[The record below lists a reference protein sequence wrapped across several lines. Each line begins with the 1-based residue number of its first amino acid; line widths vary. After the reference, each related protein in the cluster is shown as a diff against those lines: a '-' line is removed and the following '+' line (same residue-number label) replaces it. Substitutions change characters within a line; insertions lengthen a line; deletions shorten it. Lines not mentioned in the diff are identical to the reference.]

1 MSNRDYKNTR
11 STRSRG
17 ASSKGGGGGGMMA
30 GVLIGLIVGIGAAV
44 GLAMYLNKSS
54 TPFSNMEKFDRK
66 GDASTPTTKP
76 EVLEPGT
83 RITDQPPV
91 QAKQEQAPAPATLP
105 PAAEISPPPATPAP
119 APTPAPTP
127 APAPAA
133 KPSHEHAKPAQPPQ
147 AKTDDSSPDFDFYK
161 ILPGQVDAVP
171 NNAKQ
176 NKSSEPSASAQAK
189 KTYLQLGAF
198 QHENEADNLKAKL
211 ALLGI
216 EAKIQSVNVPDKGL
230 VHRVRVGPF
239 GSAAEADRMRGQLKQ
254 SGIDAAPVKSE

>member
-11 STRSRG
+11 SNRSRG
-17 ASSKGGGGGGMMA
+17 ASSKSGGGGGMMA

-54 TPFSNMEKFDRK
+54 TPFANMEKFDRK
-66 GDASTPTTKP
+66 ADASTPVVKP

-91 QAKQEQAPAPATLP
+91 QAKQEQTPAPAALP
-105 PAAEISPPPATPAP
+105 PAEELSPPPATPAP
-119 APTPAPTP
+119 T
-127 APAPAA
+127 PAPAA
-133 KPSHEHAKPAQPPQ
+133 KPQHERAKPAQPAQPQ

-171 NNAKQ
+171 GNGKQ
-176 NKSSEPSASAQAK
+176 NKSSEPSASAPAK

-239 GSAAEADRMRGQLKQ
+239 GSAAEADRMRSQLKL
-254 SGIDAAPVKSE
+254 SGIDAAPVRSDN

>member
-11 STRSRG
+11 SSRSRG
-17 ASSKGGGGGGMMA
+17 ASSKSGGGGGMMA

-66 GDASTPTTKP
+66 ADASTTVAKP

-83 RITDQPPV
+83 RITDQSAT
-91 QAKQEQAPAPATLP
+91 QAKQEAAPAPATLP
-105 PAAEISPPPATPAP
+105 PAEEISPAPATPAP

-127 APAPAA
+127 APAA
-133 KPSHEHAKPAQPPQ
+133 KPSHERAKPAPAQ
-147 AKTDDSSPDFDFYK
+147 AKSDDSSPDFDFYK

-176 NKSSEPSASAQAK
+176 GKSSEPSASAPAK

-239 GSAAEADRMRGQLKQ
+239 GSGAEADRMRSQLKQ
-254 SGIDAAPVKSE
+254 SGIDASPVKAE

>member
-66 GDASTPTTKP
+66 GDASTATAKP

-83 RITDQPPV
+83 RITDQPAVAP
-91 QAKQEQAPAPATLP
+91 QAKQEPTPAPATLP
-105 PAAEISPPPATPAP
+105 PAETVTPL
-119 APTPAPTP
+119 PTPAPEP
-127 APAPAA
+127 APTPAA
-133 KPSHEHAKPAQPPQ
+133 KPSHERAAKPVQPPAQ
-147 AKTDDSSPDFDFYK
+147 AKNDDSSPDFDFYK

-176 NKSSEPSASAQAK
+176 NKSSEPSVSAPAK

-239 GSAAEADRMRGQLKQ
+239 GSSAEADRMRSQLKQ
-254 SGIDAAPVKSE
+254 SGIDASPVKSE